1 MLDSLSLCDSVSVG
15 GFRGDRGA
23 AGEVTRLS
31 ASSGLSA
38 PDALRGHTGSKRR
51 GEGRDGSMHPH

>member
-1 MLDSLSLCDSVSVG
+1 MLDCLNLCDGVSVG
-15 GFRGDRGA
+15 GGRGA

-38 PDALRGHTGSKRR
+38 PDALRGHTGSTRR
-51 GEGRDGSMHPH
+51 GEGRDGRMHPH